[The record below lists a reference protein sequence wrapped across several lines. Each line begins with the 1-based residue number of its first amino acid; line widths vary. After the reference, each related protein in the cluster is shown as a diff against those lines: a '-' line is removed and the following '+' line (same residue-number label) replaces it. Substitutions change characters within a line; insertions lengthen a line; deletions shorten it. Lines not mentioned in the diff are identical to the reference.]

1 MSQDHSHEHG
11 HEGHRHR
18 DTAHFE
24 ARARLRQARLLSRGQ
39 TTFIENKKINFDYEV
54 LEKYEAGIELIGT
67 EVKSLRGKKGSL
79 LGSYVT
85 VRGGEAYLINSFIP
99 PYQEKNAPKGFDP
112 LRNRRLLLTKA
123 EVLIFTGI
131 EQQNGLTIVPIS
143 MYNSGRSIKV
153 ALGIVKGKKK
163 FDKRQD
169 LKKRADKRHIER
181 TLKYE

>member
-1 MSQDHSHEHG
+1 MAPMHVFQPYDVQDVAWYKTVVNLALASVCIM
-11 HEGHRHR
+11 
-18 DTAHFE
+18 
-24 ARARLRQARLLSRGQ
+24 RGPVTGFPVC
-39 TTFIENKKINFDYEV
+39 TTIVGFAASSPNSWMIV
-54 LEKYEAGIELIGT
+54 LTRSVPSGQ
-67 EVKSLRGKKGSL
+67 
-79 LGSYVT
+79 
-85 VRGGEAYLINSFIP
+85 